1 MGLDI
6 IETFMAVEAE
16 FGISVPD
23 AEAGRMRT
31 VGALFDYVRAHAP
44 GERATGDEPRA
55 PYAGPLWERYVDVIQ
70 REAGVERGVVR
81 PEAYWVEDLGLD

>member
-31 VGALFDYVRAHAP
+31 VGALFDYVRAHSPARSASETGP
-44 GERATGDEPRA
+44 GS
-55 PYAGPLWERYVDVIQ
+55 PYAGPLWDRFVDVVQ
-70 REAGVERGVVR
+70 WHAGVERREVR
-81 PEAYWVEDLGLD
+81 PEAYWVEDLGMD